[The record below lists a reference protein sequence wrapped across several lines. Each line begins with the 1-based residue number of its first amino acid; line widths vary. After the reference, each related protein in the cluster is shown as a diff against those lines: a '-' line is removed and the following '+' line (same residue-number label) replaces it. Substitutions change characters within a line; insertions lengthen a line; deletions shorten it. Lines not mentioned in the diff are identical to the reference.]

1 MKPATHPTF
10 RPPTREEQ
18 IDAALMADKKADG
31 YWKRS
36 VAAAMAAQLQTNG
49 RES

>member
-1 MKPATHPTF
+1 M
-10 RPPTREEQ
+10 
-18 IDAALMADKKADG
+18 LADKKADG